1 MVNKIKGKGARGFA
15 SMNPDKQRQI
25 ASIGGKT
32 AHQKGTAH
40 QWTSEEA
47 RMAGQK
53 GGRARQ
59 RKTTEKQPKIS

>member
-1 MVNKIKGKGARGFA
+1 MVHKKGMRGFA

-25 ASIGGKT
+25 ASIGGKA
-32 AHQKGTAH
+32 AHKKGTAH

-47 RMAGQK
+47 RIAGQK

-59 RKTTEKQPKIS
+59 RKTSESG